1 MEHEQYMEMTLALAK
16 KALGR
21 TSPNPI
27 VGALI
32 VKNGKVIGQGYHQ
45 KAGTPHAEIHA
56 LREAGEE
63 ARGATMYVTLEP
75 CSHYGKTP
83 PCVDAIIKAG
93 LSEVI
98 VAMEDP
104 NPLVAGKGIET
115 LKGAGIRTVT
125 GILEEKARRSNEVFC
140 KYITTG
146 KPFVALKTAMTLD
159 GKIATPQGDSKWI
172 TGEVARQAVHQLR
185 NMYDA
190 VMVGLGTVI
199 KDDPQLTTRLDT
211 QSGRDAQRIIVDSR
225 GEIPLESRI
234 LSLNSAADTLIATTH
249 LIAGDKLRLLQEK
262 GAKVLECPARD
273 GEVDLVYLMN
283 RLGERGVTSI
293 LLEGGGTLN
302 AAALNAGIVDKVYAF
317 IAPKILGGVNA
328 LTPVE
333 GAGAE
338 WVKDAINITDMQ
350 VTRYGE
356 DILIEGKVSS

>member
-1 MEHEQYMEMTLALAK
+1 MNHEQYMEMALGLAQ

-32 VKNGKVIGQGYHQ
+32 VKDGKVIGRGYHQ

-56 LREAGEE
+56 LKEAGEA
-63 ARGATMYVTLEP
+63 ARGAIMYVTLEP
-75 CSHYGKTP
+75 CSHYGRTP

-98 VAMEDP
+98 IAMEDP
-104 NPLVAGKGIET
+104 NPLVAGKGIEM
-115 LKGAGIRTVT
+115 LKVAGIRTVT
-125 GILEEKARRSNEVFC
+125 GILEEKARRSNEVF
-140 KYITTG
+140 YMYMTTG

-185 NMYDA
+185 NRYDA

-211 QSGRDAQRIIVDSR
+211 QSGRDAHRIIVDSR
-225 GEIPLESRI
+225 GEIPLESRV
-234 LSLNSAADTLIATTH
+234 LSLNSAADTLIAVTH
-249 LIAGDKLRLLQEK
+249 LASGDKLRLIQEK
-262 GAKVLECPARD
+262 GAKVLNCPVCD

-283 RLGERGVTSI
+283 KLGEQGITSI

-302 AAALNAGIVDKVYAF
+302 AAALRTGIIDKVYAF
-317 IAPKILGGVNA
+317 IAPKILGGVDS

-333 GAGAE
+333 GVGME
-338 WVKDAINITDMQ
+338 WVKDAISITDTQ

-356 DILIEGKVSS
+356 DVLIEGYVNS